1 MEGFS
6 FGLRKYY
13 FTDVDSTLVF
23 STDVCVESTGTDV
36 DSTLVSST
44 DVCVESTGTDTD
56 VESVVVTSVLV
67 VSFVQDANNATTPID
82 KITFLIVCF
91 FLFIN

>member
-13 FTDVDSTLVF
+13 FTDVVSTA
-23 STDVCVESTGTDV
+23 TDVESTGTD
-36 DSTLVSST
+36 T
-44 DVCVESTGTDTD
+44 DVESTGTDTD

>member
-13 FTDVDSTLVF
+13 FTDVVSTA
-23 STDVCVESTGTDV
+23 TD
-36 DSTLVSST
+36 
-44 DVCVESTGTDTD
+44 VESTGTDTD

-67 VSFVQDANNATTPID
+67 VSFVQDDNNATTPID

>member
-13 FTDVDSTLVF
+13 FTDVVSTA
-23 STDVCVESTGTDV
+23 TD
-36 DSTLVSST
+36 
-44 DVCVESTGTDTD
+44 VESTGTDTD

-82 KITFLIVCF
+82 KIAFLIVCF